1 MPSGSAPQPL
11 PPPTAG
17 ADEIR
22 RGADEILSRPEFR
35 EPTRSL
41 YQRALDWIGER
52 LGDVLGALV
61 SGGAGSVIAWLLLL
75 AAVVAVAYLVFR
87 AVQRDRRRKGPAAPG
102 AAVDVERDER
112 RAPEAWDADADRF
125 EAEGRWR
132 DAVRCRYRSLVARL
146 ARAGV
151 VEEVPGRTA
160 GEYRTLVASARP
172 PVAEPF
178 AGATTVFERAWYGNE
193 DTGPDDS
200 ASLRRLADQVTAGAG
215 R

>member
-1 MPSGSAPQPL
+1 VPSGSAQQPL
-11 PPPTAG
+11 PPPGAG

-22 RGADEILSRPEFR
+22 QGADEILSRPEFR

-61 SGGAGSVIAWLLLL
+61 SGGAGAVLAWVLLV
-75 AAVVAVAYLVFR
+75 AAVLAIAYLVFR
-87 AVQRDRRRKGPAAPG
+87 AVQRDRRQEPASAG
-102 AAVDVERDER
+102 AAVDVERDDR
-112 RAPEAWDADADRF
+112 RPPEAWDADAARF

-132 DAVRCRYRSLVARL
+132 EAVRCRYRSLVARL

-178 AGATTVFERAWYGNE
+178 AGATSLFERAWYGHE
-193 DTGPDDS
+193 DTGADDS
-200 ASLRRLADQVTAGAG
+200 SSFRALADRVTAGAG
-215 R
+215 G